1 LSVADFIL
9 GFNYAILFYFLLING
24 FYLFLY
30 VVSFVKISD
39 YARREVFT
47 GLSELMVSQYAPP
60 VSLIVPAYNE
70 EASIAAS
77 VRSFLA
83 LHYSTFEIVVVN
95 DGSKDRTMEVLRDE
109 FGLTES
115 DQPVRKQLETQPIRA
130 VYASSSESL
139 IVVDKDN
146 GGKADA
152 LNVGICAANYPIV
165 CCIDADIILEEDA
178 LLRIARPMIE
188 SADVSAVGGIVRVAN
203 GCEVES
209 GRVVEVSTPRGA
221 IPNFQIVEYLRAFLA
236 GRTGWSAM
244 NALLIISGAFGMFR
258 RRDLIAAGGYVHD
271 TVGEDMEL
279 ITRLHRLLREEDRRY
294 RIEFIPD
301 PVAWTEVPA
310 TIKVLRRQRDRWHRG
325 LIDTLVRHRKMFA
338 NPRYGVVGL
347 LAMPYFFIFD
357 LLGPVIELSGYAV
370 FALGLALGYLSFSF
384 AVAFFLV
391 AVGLGVV
398 LSIAAIFME
407 ELRLKRYP
415 RWRDLA
421 KLTFYGV
428 IENFGYRQLVT
439 VWRFLA
445 IISFLRNNQS
455 WGAMERRG
463 FDTKATKETK
473 GKKDTRAPVKE
484 SLHIP
489 APEEDLEERSA
500 VVPGREHQAQ
510 PDHREDG
517 DQHKAEKDPVPRQ
530 ATRGTR
536 GLLLTSCLVLSGIVI
551 FLLLSRILSSRGPV
565 ATRRRTR
572 GK

>member
-1 LSVADFIL
+1 MSIADFIL

-83 LHYSTFEIVVVN
+83 LHYSTFEIIVVN
-95 DGSKDRTMEVLRDE
+95 DGSKDRTMQVLRDE

-115 DQPVRKQLETQPIRA
+115 DQPVRKQLETQPITS

-152 LNVGICAANYPIV
+152 LNAGICAANYPLV

-188 SADVSAVGGIVRVAN
+188 SADVSAVGGIIRVAN

-209 GRVVEVSTPRGA
+209 GRVVKVGTPRGA

-236 GRTGWSAM
+236 GRTGWSVM

-279 ITRLHRLLREEDRRY
+279 ITRLHRLLLEEDRRY

-310 TIKVLRRQRDRWHRG
+310 TMKVLRRQRDRWQRG
-325 LIDTLVRHRKMFA
+325 LMDTLVRHRKMFA
-338 NPRYGVVGL
+338 NPRYGIVGL
-347 LAMPYFFIFD
+347 LAMPYFFIFE
-357 LLGPVIELSGYAV
+357 LLGPVIELAGYAV

-391 AVGLGVV
+391 AVGLGIV
-398 LSIAAIFME
+398 LSVAAIFME

-421 KLTFYGV
+421 KLTFYAL

-445 IISFLRNNQS
+445 IISFLRKNQS
-455 WGAMERRG
+455 WGAMERKG
-463 FDTKATKETK
+463 FDTKKR
-473 GKKDTRAPVKE
+473 KK
-484 SLHIP
+484 
-489 APEEDLEERSA
+489 
-500 VVPGREHQAQ
+500 
-510 PDHREDG
+510 
-517 DQHKAEKDPVPRQ
+517 
-530 ATRGTR
+530 
-536 GLLLTSCLVLSGIVI
+536 
-551 FLLLSRILSSRGPV
+551 SS
-565 ATRRRTR
+565 
-572 GK
+572 